1 VPPAKSP
8 PTKRNPTPRRGR
20 TRALDRP
27 KIVGAAR
34 ALARQHG
41 AAGLTMRGI
50 ARHLGVDP
58 AALYWHFEDKATL
71 LDAIARSAADER
83 ALEIPDEGPWP
94 ERARALAQEIRDR
107 LSGEPALGIMGHGD
121 VSNGPFIAKATGL
134 AARVIAESGLRGE
147 ALFYAA
153 HTFVHTV
160 TAVLAARTAQA
171 GSGDDARRQYA
182 RILSA
187 ELPGDEAGLW
197 AEVARQDPDRS
208 FDAYFDQAVD
218 ILVAGIGAIATTATD

>member
-1 VPPAKSP
+1 
-8 PTKRNPTPRRGR
+8 
-20 TRALDRP
+20 
-27 KIVGAAR
+27 
-34 ALARQHG
+34 
-41 AAGLTMRGI
+41 MRGI

-94 ERARALAQEIRDR
+94 ERTRALAHEIRDR
-107 LSGEPALGIMGHGD
+107 LSGEPALGVMGHGD

-134 AARVIAESGLRGE
+134 AARVLADSALRGE

-171 GSGDDARRQYA
+171 ASGDEARRQYA
-182 RILSA
+182 RTLSA
-187 ELPGDEAGLW
+187 ELPRDEAGRW
-197 AEVARQDPDRS
+197 AEVARQDPVRS

-218 ILVAGIGAIATTATD
+218 IVIAGIEAEAARGANGAGRAD